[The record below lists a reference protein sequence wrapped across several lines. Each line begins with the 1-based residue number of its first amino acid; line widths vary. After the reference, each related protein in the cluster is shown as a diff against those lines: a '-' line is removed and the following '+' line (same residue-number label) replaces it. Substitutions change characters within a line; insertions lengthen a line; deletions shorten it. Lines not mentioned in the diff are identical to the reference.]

1 MHIVRYTK
9 HFLTGN
15 LTGLAV
21 PCEFRVP
28 DAEHAQLALES
39 LATLTEAQPGKDCV
53 TNNKFWVS
61 FD

>member
-1 MHIVRYTK
+1 MHTIHYTK

-15 LTGLAV
+15 LAGFAV

-28 DAEHAQLALES
+28 DADHAQLALES
-39 LATLTEAQPGKDCV
+39 LATLTQEHPGKDCV
-53 TNNKFWVS
+53 TNNQFWVS